1 MPFKKKEW
9 AGQEW
14 AAAWIP
20 RKYTYLATKSCCARP
35 EPNGV
40 IFQFHAAR
48 LYDPMGAFLNSKRH
62 DRRDNGTLKYFP
74 DDPSKGFI
82 YPTSTDNIVKMWHS
96 QESIWNLMESHAKR
110 QGIRY
115 TRVAMLRFDVLF
127 VTHID
132 IYAPRNISLVIPAF
146 SKWPVNDRMAY
157 GNNEAVKLWATGR
170 FANIERHLNNTDH
183 W

>member
-1 MPFKKKEW
+1 
-9 AGQEW
+9 
-14 AAAWIP
+14 
-20 RKYTYLATKSCCARP
+20 
-35 EPNGV
+35 
-40 IFQFHAAR
+40 
-48 LYDPMGAFLNSKRH
+48 
-62 DRRDNGTLKYFP
+62 
-74 DDPSKGFI
+74 
-82 YPTSTDNIVKMWHS
+82 MWHS

-115 TRVAMLRFDVLF
+115 TRVAMLRSNVLF
-127 VTHID
+127 VTPID

-183 W
+183 WEMRPGIHSEIFLNQTLFPMIRDMGYTIQVNPDICFQQSRTDHTVWLSDCGNVEENQ